1 MTTVFTNLPYYV
13 VLLHYFN
20 ERNEIS
26 VLQWLMPI
34 TTTIRNLVNSSLDY
48 LCLI

>member
-1 MTTVFTNLPYYV
+1 MIVILRY
-13 VLLHYFN
+13 LN

-26 VLQWLMPI
+26 ILQWLLPI

-48 LCLI
+48 LRLTWWWPH